1 MLTPEILSG
10 LFGQPRSEGAIL
22 VGEPLFFQD
31 FLREF
36 YTPSPANNPS
46 ENFFHHPT
54 YTFLVFSFR
63 QPQSAKIAVSGRLPR
78 ILSNFVRA
86 AVKIRAYQSGLYRFF
101 TLSLLPGIQIKLE
114 S

>member
-1 MLTPEILSG
+1 MFTPKILSG

-36 YTPSPANNPS
+36 YTSSPVNNPS

-54 YTFLVFSFR
+54 YTFLFSASDNLNR
-63 QPQSAKIAVSGRLPR
+63 RKLPHKAVCRGFCPILCMRSLKFGRINRVCTDFSPYPFCR
-78 ILSNFVRA
+78 GF
-86 AVKIRAYQSGLYRFF
+86 
-101 TLSLLPGIQIKLE
+101 KLN
-114 S
+114 

>member
-36 YTPSPANNPS
+36 YTPSPVNNPS
-46 ENFFHHPT
+46 EIFFITQH
-54 YTFLVFSFR
+54 
-63 QPQSAKIAVSGRLPR
+63 
-78 ILSNFVRA
+78 
-86 AVKIRAYQSGLYRFF
+86 
-101 TLSLLPGIQIKLE
+101 TLSWFSASDNLNRRKLPPAADFVQFCACGR
-114 S
+114 